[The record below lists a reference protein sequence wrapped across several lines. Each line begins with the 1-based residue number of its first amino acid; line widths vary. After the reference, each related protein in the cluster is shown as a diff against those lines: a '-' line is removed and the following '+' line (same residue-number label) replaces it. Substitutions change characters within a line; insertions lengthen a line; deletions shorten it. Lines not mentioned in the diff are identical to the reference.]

1 MITAINNAMVINK
14 KVSTIFG
21 FTGYLFSLKFI
32 EIVVVSSLISALTI
46 TELSIILSKYLPFS
60 QLHVAQF
67 QI

>member
-1 MITAINNAMVINK
+1 MITAINYALVINK
-14 KVSTIFG
+14 KVSKIFG

-32 EIVVVSSLISALTI
+32 EIVVVSSIISALTI

>member
-14 KVSTIFG
+14 KVSKIFG

-32 EIVVVSSLISALTI
+32 EIVVVSSIISALTI
-46 TELSIILSKYLPFS
+46 TELSIIVSKYLPSS

>member
-1 MITAINNAMVINK
+1 MVINK
-14 KVSTIFG
+14 KVSKIFG

-32 EIVVVSSLISALTI
+32 EIVVVSSIISALTI